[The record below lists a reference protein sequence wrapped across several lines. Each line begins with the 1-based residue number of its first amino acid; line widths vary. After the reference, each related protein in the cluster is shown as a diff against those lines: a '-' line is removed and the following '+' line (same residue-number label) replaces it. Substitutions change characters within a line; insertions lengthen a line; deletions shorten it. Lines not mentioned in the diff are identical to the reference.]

1 MATVDH
7 LPDELLSMIMEYLP
21 APVIYATA
29 SRVCRRWARVC
40 AGRVILVREIDAV
53 WYLHGSCKRAR
64 AMIIL
69 AKDPLLP
76 STLPFMTCSFLITE
90 LTIHLGLPLSS
101 REIMLLARLRL
112 RHVDVF
118 CRAEV
123 IGQASVAVASKV
135 NSFVANDPI
144 AAGFLRTIAGQ
155 AQLKALHMY
164 GRAGSYPREELTE
177 LINSHSSRFEDLT
190 LRCPTL
196 VEADYAAIG
205 KCTSLYSLKLY
216 SCWEMTLEA
225 ALHITNLQGL
235 RVLHLTGTRRY
246 LDAGALRR
254 VLAQL
259 PGSLRELSLS
269 ASRLGDEHVG
279 ALAARVPRLA
289 ALELWRTQLSPRA
302 LVALAARLPLLQ
314 ELDVDLPLPR
324 RLLQLLER
332 HHSLNV
338 VRCRLPPEKLVSP
351 LCLSE
356 AAAAHGAR
364 VRRGE
369 ADGPRAQ
376 GFYYWTRHVP
386 PHPAGPY

>member
-235 RVLHLTGTRRY
+235 RVLHLTGTRR
-246 LDAGALRR
+246 
-254 VLAQL
+254 
-259 PGSLRELSLS
+259 
-269 ASRLGDEHVG
+269 
-279 ALAARVPRLA
+279 
-289 ALELWRTQLSPRA
+289 
-302 LVALAARLPLLQ
+302 